1 MNFQESVPS
10 FSTMLIPDFPTYDE
24 YTTGN
29 PSIYFPQD
37 HNGEESEEVRVIPS
51 QNFTKQEDEMLI
63 SAWQNISSDPIIGVD
78 QTNGTYWERIHNYF
92 TKYKDFQSDRSWNS
106 LMHRWSVIQLGV
118 NKFQGFYEQVGI
130 PSGCSEDDKI
140 CRAKIMYKDI
150 YKTNFSLEHC
160 WKVLRNLPKWNASFA
175 TKKPK
180 KIQKDNPAGS
190 SPCTP
195 EYVVLDDSELKRPIG
210 RKAAKEMEKK
220 RKRSENEHDDGG
232 AAILEQMRAD
242 QLESKKQR
250 NEHLKEMIQ
259 LAKERAEREKERDE
273 REKIRVTHEQDEA
286 DAVLQRYM
294 MFCLGKKDY
303 EKSC

>member
-51 QNFTKQEDEMLI
+51 Q
-63 SAWQNISSDPIIGVD
+63 
-78 QTNGTYWERIHNYF
+78 
-92 TKYKDFQSDRSWNS
+92 
-106 LMHRWSVIQLGV
+106 
-118 NKFQGFYEQVGI
+118 
-130 PSGCSEDDKI
+130 I